1 MPTNIRRATIE
12 RIISEVVGRRAADE
26 DSNEVE
32 DTLGVLT
39 AGGMMAGITNGPLDE
54 ALTVVQAAY
63 EEGRRQAAK
72 EEDSDAKH

>member
-1 MPTNIRRATIE
+1 
-12 RIISEVVGRRAADE
+12 
-26 DSNEVE
+26 
-32 DTLGVLT
+32 VLT